1 MRMGKKI
8 RTSKIET
15 LIGQS
20 IELDGDLSFKGGLH
34 LDGKISGNVTS
45 ENGSG
50 SVLVVSE
57 QGQITGDVSVPYAV
71 INGTIKGNVY
81 ASEKL
86 ELSNKACITGNVHY
100 NVLEMASGASVNG
113 TMLHKSAENHLLE
126 HQVEPAEQL
135 DEVEESAEDD
145 LSDVVLAK
153 SSFSG

>member
-34 LDGKISGNVTS
+34 LDGRVSGNVTS
-45 ENGSG
+45 ESGSG

-113 TMLHKSAENHLLE
+113 NMLHKSAENHLLE
-126 HQVEPAEQL
+126 HHSKPEEQQEEPEDAEL
-135 DEVEESAEDD
+135 DVSEVA
-145 LSDVVLAK
+145 LAK

>member
-1 MRMGKKI
+1 MFGSNKI
-8 RTSKIET
+8 RSSKIET

-20 IELDGDLSFKGGLH
+20 IEVDGDLNFSGGLH
-34 LDGKISGNVTS
+34 LDGKVKGNVTS
-45 ENGSG
+45 ESGSN

-57 QGQITGDVSVPYAV
+57 QGQINGDVSVPYAV

-113 TMLHKSAENHLLE
+113 NMLHENKERHLLE
-126 HQVEPAEQL
+126 HHAKPVENH
-135 DEVEESAEDD
+135 DEKHEEPGQE
-145 LSDVVLAK
+145 LSDAALAK
-153 SSFSG
+153 G

>member
-1 MRMGKKI
+1 MWGNNKI
-8 RTSKIET
+8 RSSKIET

-20 IELDGDLSFKGGLH
+20 IEVDGDLNFNGGLH
-34 LDGKISGNVTS
+34 LDGKIKGNVTS
-45 ENGSG
+45 ENGSN

-57 QGQITGDVSVPYAV
+57 QGQISGDVNVPYAV

-113 TMLHKSAENHLLE
+113 NMLHKNNEKHLLE
-126 HQVEPAEQL
+126 HHASPAEMHNEQH
-135 DEVEESAEDD
+135 EEPEQKMNDAA
-145 LSDVVLAK
+145 LAK
-153 SSFSG
+153 G

>member
-1 MRMGKKI
+1 MWGNKKI
-8 RTSKIET
+8 RSSKIDT

-20 IELDGDLSFKGGLH
+20 IELDGDLNFSGGLH
-34 LDGKISGNVTS
+34 LDGKINGNVSS
-45 ENGSG
+45 EAGSN

-57 QGQITGDVSVPYAV
+57 QGQISGDVSVPYAV

-113 TMLHKSAENHLLE
+113 NMLHDGRERQLLE
-126 HQVEPAEQL
+126 HKTSPVEAREEPEVNIN
-135 DEVEESAEDD
+135 DEVM
-145 LSDVVLAK
+145 AK
-153 SSFSG
+153 G

>member
-1 MRMGKKI
+1 MWGNNKI
-8 RTSKIET
+8 RSSKIET

-20 IELDGDLSFKGGLH
+20 IEVDGDLNFSGGLH
-34 LDGKISGNVTS
+34 LDGKVKGNVTS
-45 ENGSG
+45 ENSSN

-57 QGQITGDVSVPYAV
+57 QGHISGDVSVPYAV

-113 TMLHKSAENHLLE
+113 NMLHDNNERQLLE
-126 HQVEPAEQL
+126 HHAKPVERHEEPHEEPEQKM
-135 DEVEESAEDD
+135 
-145 LSDVVLAK
+145 SDTALAK
-153 SSFSG
+153 G